1 MVTRAHIVLEK
12 KKSVRTKYLV
22 LVLVA
27 IVCLLTV
34 DSFAQ
39 ENKSDISKLVG
50 DWTGESI
57 CANKEKFPAC
67 KDEHVIYTIKLTP
80 NKSDTV
86 TATMDK
92 IVNGQREN
100 MGEGDFVYDQKK
112 QTLVSEYKN
121 SRVHLTIEFVVKGD
135 VIEGIVAELPERT
148 LVRNIKIKKDR

>member
-1 MVTRAHIVLEK
+1 MVTRAHIILEK

-67 KDEHVIYTIKLTP
+67 KDEHVVYHVALTP
-80 NKSDTV
+80 NKADSV
-86 TATMDK
+86 TIKMDK
-92 IVNGQREN
+92 IVDGKPEF
-100 MGEGDFVYDQKK
+100 MFEGEFVYDQKK
-112 QTLVSEYKN
+112 QTLVSEYQN
-121 SRVHLTIEFVVKGD
+121 SRVHLTIEFVVKGETM
-135 VIEGIVAELPERT
+135 EGVVASLPERT
-148 LVRNIKIKKDR
+148 LARNIKLKKDK